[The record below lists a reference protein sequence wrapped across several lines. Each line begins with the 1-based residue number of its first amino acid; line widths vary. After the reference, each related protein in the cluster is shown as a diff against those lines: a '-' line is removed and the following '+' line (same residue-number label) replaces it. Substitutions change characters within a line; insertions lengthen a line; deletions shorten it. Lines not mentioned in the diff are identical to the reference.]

1 MFSKLNRSIVYRIG
15 LLMFAISMLAVLSM
29 TSSVF
34 ISDSAEQDAYAVN
47 VSGSIRMQSYRL
59 LNTIQQNDA
68 QTARRELAE
77 LERRLSSNTL
87 TSGTQDHTSEL
98 SLAYQS
104 VQHHWNHEL
113 KPLFEVAISKP
124 IPNTEIR
131 QAVDRF
137 VQKLEVLVSQYQRH
151 AERNIARIRLI
162 QGLALLA
169 MALLM
174 IIAMFILNHYI
185 KHPLA
190 QLTHIARQIGRG
202 DFTGRAS
209 DSGKDELSLLG
220 HTLNHM
226 SEAISR
232 SHSTMEQR
240 VKAKTADL
248 ERSNAA
254 LEMLYDITREL
265 HSASDNPPNFKHL
278 LNKLVAVTSVKDVD
292 LCLMTVAGNKPYEH
306 IPSRDK
312 VMPLRCIQQ
321 SCDDC
326 LNQTPQTPDSVSF
339 PLVHAGENYGVLVCE
354 MMPGQTLQSWQEQLF
369 RSVSEQIAVSLS
381 LRSQQ
386 EQQRR
391 LVLMHERNVIAR
403 ELHDSLAQGLSYL
416 KIQVARLQKILSQP
430 DGINKVEPV
439 IDELKLG
446 LNSAYRE
453 LRELLTTF
461 RLKMDGQDL
470 QSAMQQSLGQLQSRT
485 DNMQLILHFNAGNIP
500 FSPNE
505 EIHLLQ
511 ITREACQNAI
521 HHSQGS
527 RVHVSITAQGED
539 DKQVQLCVRDNGV
552 GISDPQGKLNHY
564 GLAIMME
571 RARSLGGQLNI
582 SQPADGGT
590 EISFTFRPACF
601 SQTQELERHIV

>member
-1 MFSKLNRSIVYRIG
+1 MLRKLNRSIVYRVG

-59 LNTIQQNDA
+59 LNTIQHSSY
-68 QTARRELAE
+68 QTAQEELAE
-77 LERRLSSNTL
+77 LEKRLQSNTL
-87 TSGTQDHTSEL
+87 TSGTKNHSSEL
-98 SLAYQS
+98 SQAYKK
-104 VQHHWNHEL
+104 VQQHWQDEL
-113 KPLFEVAISKP
+113 KPLFQKAINEP
-124 IPNTEIR
+124 IENSVVRT
-131 QAVDRF
+131 AVDRF
-137 VQKLEVLVSQYQRH
+137 VVKLETLVSEYQRH
-151 AERNIARIRLI
+151 AEQNIAKIRLI

-174 IIAMFILNHYI
+174 IIAMYILNHYI

-190 QLTHIARQIGRG
+190 QLTQVARQIGRG
-202 DFTGRAS
+202 DFTGRAN

-220 HTLNHM
+220 YTLNHM

-240 VKAKTADL
+240 VKNKTADL

-265 HSASDNPPNFKHL
+265 HSASDNPPDFKQL
-278 LNKLVAVTSVKDVD
+278 LSKLVAVTAVKDVD

-326 LNQTPQTPDSVSF
+326 LNQTPQTPNSISF
-339 PLVHAGENYGVLVCE
+339 PLVHAGDNYGVLVCE
-354 MMPGQTLQSWQEQLF
+354 MFPGQTIQSWQEQLF

-381 LRSQQ
+381 LRSQH

-416 KIQVARLQKILSQP
+416 KIQVARLQKLLSQP
-430 DGINKVEPV
+430 DGIDKIEPV

-470 QSAMQQSLGQLQSRT
+470 QSAMQQSLEQLQSRT

-527 RVHVSITAQGED
+527 RVKIAITTKGED
-539 DKQVQLCVRDNGV
+539 DKQVQLAIRDNGV
-552 GISDPQGKLNHY
+552 GISNPQGKLNHY

-571 RARSLGGQLNI
+571 RARNLGGELNI

-590 EISFTFRPACF
+590 EISFIFIPACF
-601 SQTQELERHIV
+601 KQKPELVVNH